1 VLVEGV
7 DLGGL
12 GRPTSGAD
20 VTGDPLKWCPGA
32 HGGAGRGQDAGEE
45 VTGAMAR
52 APRLPT
58 TNRLMAVL
66 DTPEAADDATA
77 ALAREGV
84 PDDAVLVLLGDRDAD
99 RIDSLGNA
107 GGAWARARRLLSFTI
122 ADQMVDLAVY
132 VAALRDGRTVISVWT
147 AGDGERERAKR
158 ALAGS
163 GAHFVNFFGRFAT
176 EDIVP
181 WRGREL
187 PLPPWLRR

>member
-1 VLVEGV
+1 
-7 DLGGL
+7 
-12 GRPTSGAD
+12 
-20 VTGDPLKWCPGA
+20 
-32 HGGAGRGQDAGEE
+32 
-45 VTGAMAR
+45 MAR
-52 APRLPT
+52 ARRLPT

-66 DTPEAADDATA
+66 DTAEAAADATA
-77 ALAREGV
+77 ALAGEGFAG
-84 PDDAVLVLLGDRDAD
+84 DAVLVLRGDRDAE

-107 GGAWARARRLLSFTI
+107 GGTWARARRLLSFTL

-132 VAALRDGRTVISVWT
+132 VAALRDGRTVVSVQA
-147 AGDGERERAKR
+147 AGDVQRERARR
-158 ALAGS
+158 ALTGA

>member
-1 VLVEGV
+1 
-7 DLGGL
+7 
-12 GRPTSGAD
+12 
-20 VTGDPLKWCPGA
+20 
-32 HGGAGRGQDAGEE
+32 
-45 VTGAMAR
+45 MAR

-77 ALAREGV
+77 ALAREGF
-84 PDDAVLVLLGDRDAD
+84 PDDAVLVLRGDRDAD

-132 VAALRDGRTVISVWT
+132 VAALRDGRTVISVRT
-147 AGDGERERAKR
+147 AGDGERKRAKR
-158 ALAGS
+158 ALADS